1 MRRYARVAKWGDTP
15 LPPSKVFFCS
25 KVFHSQGLDAKYPP
39 RLDEK
44 SRPKAL
50 HSKGLDAKYP
60 HSKGLRSC
68 ADGERLRVAWDE
80 LGASSIVAGG
90 WG

>member
-1 MRRYARVAKWGDTP
+1 MTEGVPP
-15 LPPSKVFFCS
+15 LPPCPLLFDS
-25 KVFHSQGLDAKYPP
+25 KVFHSDGLDVKDTP

-44 SRPKAL
+44 MGPKPL
-50 HSKGLDAKYP
+50 HSKSLGAKYP

-68 ADGERLRVAWDE
+68 ADGERLRVALDE

>member
-1 MRRYARVAKWGDTP
+1 MTEG
-15 LPPSKVFFCS
+15 LPPPPPLSTTFGS
-25 KVFHSQGLDAKYPP
+25 KVFHSHELDVKDTP

-44 SRPKAL
+44 MGPKPL
-50 HSKGLDAKYP
+50 HSKDLDAKYP

-68 ADGERLRVAWDE
+68 ADGERLRVALDE